1 MFDSPG
7 KLTLGFITGIFF
19 GFLLQ
24 RGRVAKYHVI
34 LGQLL
39 LKDWTVLK
47 IMTTAIV
54 VGAVGVY
61 ALTAAGSA
69 SLHVKPFLLG
79 GVLIGAVAFG
89 AGMAILGYCPG
100 TSVAA
105 CGEGRRDAMVGVL
118 GMLAGAGVFVAAY
131 PWLEPVIK
139 GLGSLGEMTFPQ
151 LLGVQPWV
159 VILVLAVL
167 VGGMFWFLE
176 RLEHRRTPTLT
187 PDNRSG
193 AGGADGSAP
202 RRLSRD
208 KVAGRIS

>member
-7 KLTLGFITGIFF
+7 KLALGFLTGIVF

-61 ALTAAGSA
+61 ALVAAGAA

-79 GVLIGAVAFG
+79 GILVGAVAFG

-105 CGEGRRDAMVGVL
+105 CGEGRRDAVVGVL
-118 GMLAGAGVFVAAY
+118 GMLAGAGIFVAAY
-131 PWLEPVIK
+131 PWLEPMIK
-139 GLGSLGEMTFPQ
+139 GLGNLGEVTFPQ
-151 LLGVQPWV
+151 LLGVRPWI
-159 VILVLAVL
+159 VIVILAVL
-167 VGGMFWFLE
+167 VAGLFWFLE
-176 RLEHRRTPTLT
+176 RYERRQTPAQFSEQQE
-187 PDNRSG
+187 RRR
-193 AGGADGSAP
+193 AG
-202 RRLSRD
+202 
-208 KVAGRIS
+208 